1 MSEPAALARTGQATS
16 PASLSPSRA
25 MPRVAIVGN
34 PNVGKSVLFNRLTGA
49 YVTVSNYPGTTVE
62 VSRGRGM
69 IDGLAVE
76 VIDTPGIY
84 SFQPIS
90 EEERVAR
97 QILLTERPDAVLH
110 VVDAKNLERMLP
122 LTFQLVEA
130 NLNVILVVNMVD
142 ESRRL
147 GIGIDSKALAEDL
160 GVPVILTVSTQKEGL
175 PELRRQIHE
184 ACARIDRNGLGNSA
198 HRS

>member
-1 MSEPAALARTGQATS
+1 MKGSAAERSAPTRVPAAETKSA
-16 PASLSPSRA
+16 PK
-25 MPRVAIVGN
+25 VAIVGN

-62 VSRGRGM
+62 VSRGTGHVEG
-69 IDGLAVE
+69 IGVE

-97 QILLTERPDAVLH
+97 RILLTERPDAVLH

-130 NLNVILVVNMVD
+130 NLRVVLVVNMVD
-142 ESRRL
+142 EARRL
-147 GIGIDSKALAEDL
+147 GIGIDARALEEDL
-160 GVPVILTVSTQKEGL
+160 GVPVVLTVSTQKEGL
-175 PELRRQIHE
+175 PELRRRIHE
-184 ACARIDRNGLGNSA
+184 ACTR
-198 HRS
+198 

>member
-1 MSEPAALARTGQATS
+1 MSEVEVAAPAPASPAVAGPARGAPVPPAAVG
-16 PASLSPSRA
+16 PPKI
-25 MPRVAIVGN
+25 AIVGN

-62 VSRGRGM
+62 VSRGRGE
-69 IDGLAVE
+69 IERIPVE

-97 QILLTERPDAVLH
+97 QILLQERPDALLH

-130 NLNVILVVNMVD
+130 GLPVILVVNMVD
-142 ESRRL
+142 ESRRIGIEIDAGALEADL
-147 GIGIDSKALAEDL
+147 GI
-160 GVPVILTVSTQKEGL
+160 PVVLTVSTRKLGL
-175 PELRRQIHE
+175 PELRRRIHDV
-184 ACARIDRNGLGNSA
+184 CRR
-198 HRS
+198 